1 MVPFLCVSNWRIQ
14 GKRIW
19 FAEFFRASSSPAP
32 GRISC
37 FSRTHPWRWVRAD
50 LPQPDVVGSD
60 FIVSVPDVPVPYPN
74 QPGTLQLAAPTLAP
88 YP

>member
-32 GRISC
+32 G
-37 FSRTHPWRWVRAD
+37 RWVRAD